1 MRLAVISDIHG
12 NLAALE
18 IALADLQAAGGA
30 DKLWVLGD
38 HAWGGP
44 RPVECIQRLQALTTE
59 WGEGNIGF
67 IRGNTDR
74 YLVMASPSAAKPAD
88 NEEAYARMLASFRIW
103 SANVE
108 WTFIQLSFAEY
119 EWLTKLRGELD
130 LDVPGYGGVIGYHG
144 TPGNDEGFLKPDT
157 PLDEADDALLD
168 REGRL
173 GIGGHIHEQM
183 DRQLTRWRVVNV
195 GSVGMSFDKPGH
207 VEYGIFTFESGDV
220 RIDLR
225 AIPYD
230 VEPVIADLQACGYPG
245 WEQTAK
251 RLREGQ

>member
-44 RPVECIQRLQALTTE
+44 RPIACIQRLQALVSE
-59 WGEGNIGF
+59 WGEANIGF
-67 IRGNTDR
+67 VRGNTDH
-74 YLVMASPSAAKPAD
+74 YLITGAPPKSKAADSAESYAKL
-88 NEEAYARMLASFRIW
+88 LATLQATT
-103 SANVE
+103 ANIE
-108 WTFIQLSFAEY
+108 WILTQLSFAEY

-130 LDVPGYGGVIGYHG
+130 LDVAGYGGVIGYHG
-144 TPGNDEGFLKPDT
+144 TPGNDEGFLFPTT
-157 PLDEADDALLD
+157 PLDEADDVLLD

-173 GIGGHIHEQM
+173 GIGGHIHQQM
-183 DRQLTRWRVVNV
+183 DRQLTRWRAVNV
-195 GSVGMSFDKPGH
+195 GSVGMSFDKPGY
-207 VEYGIFTFESGDV
+207 VEYGIFTFDGSDV
-220 RIDLR
+220 HIDLR

-230 VEPVIADLQACGYPG
+230 VEPVIADVQASGYPG

-251 RLREGQ
+251 RLREGN

>member
-12 NLAALE
+12 NVAALE

-30 DKLWVLGD
+30 DRLWVLGD

-44 RPVECIQRLQALTTE
+44 RPVECIQRLQSLTTE
-59 WGEGNIGF
+59 WGENNISF

-74 YLVMASPSAAKPAD
+74 YLVTGAPPTGKAADSAESYAKLAPALR
-88 NEEAYARMLASFRIW
+88 AVT
-103 SANVE
+103 ANID
-108 WTFIQLSFAEY
+108 WLLTKLSYAEY

-144 TPGNDEGFLKPDT
+144 TPGNDEGYLKPDT

-173 GIGGHIHEQM
+173 GIGGHIHQQM
-183 DRQLTRWRVVNV
+183 DRDLTRWRAINV
-195 GSVGMSFDKPGH
+195 GSVGMSFDKPGY
-207 VEYGIFTFESGDV
+207 VEYGIFTFEGSDV
-220 RIDLR
+220 QVDLR
-225 AIPYD
+225 AIAYD
-230 VEPVIADLQACGYPG
+230 VELVIADLQASGYPG
-245 WEQTAK
+245 WEQTAR
-251 RLREGQ
+251 RLREGM